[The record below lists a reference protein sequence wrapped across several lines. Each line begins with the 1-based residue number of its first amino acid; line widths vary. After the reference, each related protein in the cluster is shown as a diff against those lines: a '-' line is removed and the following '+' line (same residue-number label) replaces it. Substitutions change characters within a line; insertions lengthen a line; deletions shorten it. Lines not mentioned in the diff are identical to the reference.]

1 MFIWRNVGPAGR
13 MAPPSKEGDPVKQV
27 TLLAEPTFRLSCKR
41 FVSFVRKCRK
51 SWLAKGRLGR
61 RVTLFPGTTFL
72 KQGLRKKQN
81 VFGLRVLSPGVKS
94 VNSA

>member
-1 MFIWRNVGPAGR
+1 

-61 RVTLFPGTTFL
+61 RVTLFPGRTFL
-72 KQGLRKKQN
+72 HINRGCA
-81 VFGLRVLSPGVKS
+81 KS
-94 VNSA
+94 KTFMGYEFFNRA